1 MSGPLAGS
9 LSFLVPDRAEAALLA
24 VCLRPER
31 AGAAWAEWTRLGGDL
46 DGYRSLL
53 PLVDAGVREA
63 GVRIEPALAA
73 RLAAARLHETLRWT
87 AVRDVTADAL
97 GRLARAGLDPVAIQD
112 VAMAATAYDDPAL
125 RHCRALEILVPPGAV
140 TPGVRALAAA
150 GYLPGAGNASAT
162 GASLRHAD
170 GLPVR
175 LTAVLFPASD
185 SRTDA
190 GALRVRAV
198 PAEIGGAARVP
209 APADALALLLGRAGL
224 GAERRSLL
232 WVCDAAALIERSDP
246 EWERVVG
253 SAVDAGLG
261 LPIARMAEWLSAE
274 LGVPVPSAATA
285 RMAAVPARG
294 REARHA
300 LETALE
306 CARADG
312 RAGPLGL
319 LARAESWRERARV
332 ARWTALPS
340 TDRVRRSYPGVPGA
354 ALPLLY
360 LVRPLLAAVRS
371 VARRPRGR
379 AAAPGSRDPGGGT
392 AAARSEDPEGRE
404 GGRPSASPRSSE

>member
-9 LSFLVPDRAEAALLA
+9 LSFLLPDRAEAALLA

-46 DGYRSLL
+46 DAYRSLL

-63 GVRIEPALAA
+63 GVRIAPALAA
-73 RLAAARLHETLRWT
+73 RLAAARLHESLRWS
-87 AVRDVTADAL
+87 AVRDVAADAL
-97 GRLARAGLDPVAIQD
+97 DRLSHAGLDPVAIQD
-112 VAMAATAYDDPAL
+112 VALAATAYDDPAL
-125 RHCRALEILVPPGAV
+125 RHCRALEILVSPGGV
-140 TPGVRALAAA
+140 TPGARVLVAA
-150 GYLPGAGNASAT
+150 GCLPGPRHASAS
-162 GASLRHAD
+162 GAWLRHAD
-170 GLPVR
+170 GLPIG
-175 LTAVLFPASD
+175 LTALLYPRATRS
-185 SRTDA
+185 DA
-190 GALRVRAV
+190 GALRERAV

-209 APADALALLLGRAGL
+209 APADALALLLGRAAL
-224 GAERRSLL
+224 GAERRSLQ

-261 LPIARMAEWLSAE
+261 LPIARMAEWLWAE
-274 LGVPVPSAATA
+274 LGVPVPSAARA
-285 RMAAVPARG
+285 RMAAVPLRG
-294 REARHA
+294 REARRA

-319 LARAESWRERARV
+319 LARAEGWRERARV
-332 ARWTALPS
+332 ARWTILPS

-360 LVRPLLAAVRS
+360 LVRPLLAAFRS
-371 VARRPRGR
+371 AARRPRRR

-392 AAARSEDPEGRE
+392 AAARSGDPAGRE
-404 GGRPSASPRSSE
+404 GDRPSASPRSSG